1 MYFYKKTVISFFLII
16 TKFLLSRPKCKNLG
30 LLPRFTFQKKKL
42 KLLKQRTK
50 LTAPQVYLITIL
62 YNRPSM

>member
-30 LLPRFTFQKKKL
+30 LLLRFTFQKKKL
-42 KLLKQRTK
+42 KLLKQRKNLQLRKCT
-50 LTAPQVYLITIL
+50 
-62 YNRPSM
+62 